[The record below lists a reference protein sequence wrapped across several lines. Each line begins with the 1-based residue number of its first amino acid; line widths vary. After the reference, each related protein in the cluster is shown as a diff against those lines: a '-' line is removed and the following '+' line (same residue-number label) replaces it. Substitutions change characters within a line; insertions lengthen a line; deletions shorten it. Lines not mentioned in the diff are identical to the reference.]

1 MSVMLQ
7 SLNNI
12 RTLRA
17 MAREFSL
24 DVLEEM
30 LEKFR
35 VVTKERRE
43 EEEQQ
48 QRELAER
55 QEKISTWLELM
66 KADGINPEELLG
78 DSSAAAPRAGK
89 KRQPRPAKYKFIDVN
104 GETKTWTGQG
114 RTPKPIAQA
123 LAEGKSLDDFL
134 I

>member
-17 MAREFSL
+17 MAREFSI

-55 QEKISTWLELM
+55 QE
-66 KADGINPEELLG
+66 
-78 DSSAAAPRAGK
+78 
-89 KRQPRPAKYKFIDVN
+89 
-104 GETKTWTGQG
+104 
-114 RTPKPIAQA
+114 
-123 LAEGKSLDDFL
+123 
-134 I
+134 

>member
-17 MAREFSL
+17 MAREFSI

-55 QEKISTWLELM
+55 QEKISTWLELR
-66 KADGINPEELLG
+66 KLTELTRKSYWVIALLRHHALVKNASRVRRNIN
-78 DSSAAAPRAGK
+78 SSMLTVKLKPGPVRAVHRSQSLRRWQK
-89 KRQPRPAKYKFIDVN
+89 VN
-104 GETKTWTGQG
+104 LST
-114 RTPKPIAQA
+114 I
-123 LAEGKSLDDFL
+123 S
-134 I
+134 

>member
-1 MSVMLQ
+1 MNWQ
-7 SLNNI
+7 S
-12 RTLRA
+12 
-17 MAREFSL
+17 AR
-24 DVLEEM
+24 
-30 LEKFR
+30 K
-35 VVTKERRE
+35 
-43 EEEQQ
+43 
-48 QRELAER
+48 
-55 QEKISTWLELM
+55 KISTWLELM

-78 DSSAAAPRAGK
+78 NSSAAAPRAGK

>member
-17 MAREFSL
+17 MAREFSI

-55 QEKISTWLELM
+55 QSPADYELHLL
-66 KADGINPEELLG
+66 KRGLLSQHNP
-78 DSSAAAPRAGK
+78 A
-89 KRQPRPAKYKFIDVN
+89 
-104 GETKTWTGQG
+104 
-114 RTPKPIAQA
+114 
-123 LAEGKSLDDFL
+123 
-134 I
+134 

>member
-17 MAREFSL
+17 MAREFSI

-55 QEKISTWLELM
+55 QEKISTGWSWWKLTELTR
-66 KADGINPEELLG
+66 KSYWVIALLLHHALVKTP
-78 DSSAAAPRAGK
+78 AAS
-89 KRQPRPAKYKFIDVN
+89 
-104 GETKTWTGQG
+104 GE
-114 RTPKPIAQA
+114 I
-123 LAEGKSLDDFL
+123 
-134 I
+134 

>member
-17 MAREFSL
+17 MAREFSI

-55 QEKISTWLELM
+55 QEKISTWLELTELTR
-66 KADGINPEELLG
+66 KSYWVIALLLHHVLVKNASRVRRNINSLMLTVKLKPGPVRAVHRSQLL
-78 DSSAAAPRAGK
+78 RRWQK
-89 KRQPRPAKYKFIDVN
+89 VN
-104 GETKTWTGQG
+104 LST
-114 RTPKPIAQA
+114 I
-123 LAEGKSLDDFL
+123 S
-134 I
+134 

>member
-1 MSVMLQ
+1 
-7 SLNNI
+7 
-12 RTLRA
+12 
-17 MAREFSL
+17 MAREFSI

-66 KADGINPEELLG
+66 KLTELTRKSYWVIALLLHHALVNASRVRRNINSPMLTVKLKPGPVRAVHRSQLL
-78 DSSAAAPRAGK
+78 RRWQK
-89 KRQPRPAKYKFIDVN
+89 VN
-104 GETKTWTGQG
+104 LST
-114 RTPKPIAQA
+114 I
-123 LAEGKSLDDFL
+123 S
-134 I
+134 

>member
-17 MAREFSL
+17 MAREFSI

-78 DSSAAAPRAGK
+78 NSSAAAPRAGK
-89 KRQPRPAKYKFIDVN
+89 NASRVRRNINSPMLTVKLKPRPVRAVHRSQLLRRWQKVN
-104 GETKTWTGQG
+104 LST
-114 RTPKPIAQA
+114 I
-123 LAEGKSLDDFL
+123 S
-134 I
+134 

>member
-17 MAREFSL
+17 MAREFSI

-66 KADGINPEELLG
+66 KADGINPEELLVIALLRHHALVKNASRVRRNIN
-78 DSSAAAPRAGK
+78 SSMLTVKLKPGPVRAVHRSQSLRRWQK
-89 KRQPRPAKYKFIDVN
+89 VN
-104 GETKTWTGQG
+104 LST
-114 RTPKPIAQA
+114 I
-123 LAEGKSLDDFL
+123 S
-134 I
+134 

>member
-17 MAREFSL
+17 MAREFSI

-78 DSSAAAPRAGK
+78 IALLLHHALVKNASRVRQNINSPMLTVKLKPGPVRAVHRSQSLRRWQK
-89 KRQPRPAKYKFIDVN
+89 VN
-104 GETKTWTGQG
+104 LST
-114 RTPKPIAQA
+114 I
-123 LAEGKSLDDFL
+123 S
-134 I
+134 

>member
-17 MAREFSL
+17 MAREFSI

-78 DSSAAAPRAGK
+78 NSSAAAPRAGK
-89 KRQPRPAKYKFIDVN
+89 NASRVRRNINSSMLTVKLKPGPVRAVHRSQSLRRWQKVN
-104 GETKTWTGQG
+104 LST
-114 RTPKPIAQA
+114 I
-123 LAEGKSLDDFL
+123 S
-134 I
+134 

>member
-17 MAREFSL
+17 MAREFSI

-78 DSSAAAPRAGK
+78 NSSAAAPRAGK
-89 KRQPRPAKYKFIDVN
+89 KRSRVRRNINSSMLTVKLKPGPVRAVHRSQSLRRWQKVN
-104 GETKTWTGQG
+104 LST
-114 RTPKPIAQA
+114 I
-123 LAEGKSLDDFL
+123 S
-134 I
+134 

>member
-17 MAREFSL
+17 MAREFSI

-66 KADGINPEELLG
+66 KADGIN
-78 DSSAAAPRAGK
+78 SSAAAPRAGK
-89 KRQPRPAKYKFIDVN
+89 KHQPRPAKYKFTDVN